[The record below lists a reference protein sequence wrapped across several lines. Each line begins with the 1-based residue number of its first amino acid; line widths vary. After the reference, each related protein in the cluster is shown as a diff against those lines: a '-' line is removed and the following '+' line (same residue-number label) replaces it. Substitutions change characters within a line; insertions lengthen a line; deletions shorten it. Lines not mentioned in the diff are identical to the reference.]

1 MERIATI
8 ASSEPTLSVIVLRLS
23 RAFIMAALMGI
34 LNYALVVLME
44 KRKGEILPSFYN
56 FQGSYGRQ
64 EVGELNKKRL
74 QRIHLVFILWWF
86 CLCFIISMAILVFC
100 SFLEKVS
107 YDLTGMGHSRIYW
120 KEYIINVSNQTGV
133 TQDLYRIL
141 QNYVLDIMA
150 I

>member
-100 SFLEKVS
+100 SFFARFHGYGTFEN
-107 YDLTGMGHSRIYW
+107 LT
-120 KEYIINVSNQTGV
+120 ELINVSNHP
-133 TQDLYRIL
+133 DLDPKTWWTKYRL
-141 QNYVLDIMA
+141 GTSEL
-150 I
+150 